1 MAEARQ
7 TGPGLLGNNWILLAV
22 VTCGAI
28 YASFHVPPLT
38 GSRPAGVQLDL
49 HDHRGSQQVDAR
61 LWQDPL
67 AATVEHAK
75 VDEKEQVHKKDP
87 RAHSIVEFTEDL
99 RERTPLIIGVT
110 MPGAPYTEDSE
121 LRRRFRYATVA
132 ALKVTGYAPEDSQHL
147 GYIKPNNIVADRRQT
162 DDGILAISKANV
174 KQYGA
179 YGQESDYALRSG
191 EELELPVPTVIPF
204 EWYKI
209 RNAKDSNKKWVV
221 VLWIDESML
230 GSKGHPL
237 WTLVS
242 LLRKF
247 ESEGCLDTKIAFA
260 LIGPQASGT
269 LHNMISDISDYY
281 KQPQWFRPSMS
292 SLFKNFFIYNF
303 GATASLPF
311 EQNFGLK
318 NINYYRSISTDGE
331 LAKVL
336 VKELKLRGVDPYKER
351 V

>member
-1 MAEARQ
+1 MKWPYFNRVFQ
-7 TGPGLLGNNWILLAV
+7 HDNVLV
-22 VTCGAI
+22 V
-28 YASFHVPPLT
+28 
-38 GSRPAGVQLDL
+38 
-49 HDHRGSQQVDAR
+49 
-61 LWQDPL
+61 
-67 AATVEHAK
+67 
-75 VDEKEQVHKKDP
+75 
-87 RAHSIVEFTEDL
+87 
-99 RERTPLIIGVT
+99 GVT
-110 MPGAPYTEDSE
+110 IPGAPYTEDSE
-121 LRRRFRYATVA
+121 LRRRLRYAIVA
-132 ALKVTGYAPEDSQHL
+132 ALNVTGYAPEDSEHL
-147 GYIKPNNIVADRRQT
+147 GYFKHYNI
-162 DDGILAISKANV
+162 
-174 KQYGA
+174 
-179 YGQESDYALRSG
+179 LRSA
-191 EELELPVPTVIPF
+191 EELPVPTVIPF